1 MGRPIKE
8 KWFGNPDSVGY
19 QLKLSAKFKN
29 SSGVS
34 VSGEAFIVKQTG
46 TRKYVVDINGD
57 RGVVFL
63 KNKNSVP
70 ALVDGEGFMLL
81 NVDGTI
87 EPVSKLTQHRA
98 VTWKA
103 DGSVGS
109 YKWTK
114 EMLSTENDEGNV
126 TPVDPI
132 VAPFQAATGT
142 FEVVGGLVDSITI
155 TFAGVSYTSVPAVTS
170 DDDGTIDFVATV
182 VDGEVTAISGVGEA
196 TTLADGVYD
205 LTFA

>member
-8 KWFGNPDSVGY
+8 KWFGNPNSVGY

-29 SSGVS
+29 SAGVS
-34 VSGEAFIVKQTG
+34 VSGAAFIVKQVG
-46 TRKYVVDINGD
+46 TRKYIVDINGD

-70 ALVDGEGFMLL
+70 ALLDGEGFMLL
-81 NVDGTI
+81 NIDGVT

-98 VTWKA
+98 VTWKG

-114 EMLSTENDEGNV
+114 DMLSTGDDEGNV
-126 TPVDPI
+126 TPTDPI
-132 VAPFQAATGT
+132 VNPFEAATGT
-142 FEVVGGLVDSITI
+142 FEVLSGVVDSITI
-155 TFAGVSYTSVPAVTS
+155 TFAGVSYLAAPTVTS
-170 DDDGTIDFVATV
+170 ADDAAIDFVATV
-182 VDGEVTAISGVGEA
+182 TNGEVTAISGVGEA
-196 TTLADGVYD
+196 TVLADGVYN

>member
-8 KWFGNPDSVGY
+8 KWFGNPDSAGY
-19 QLKLSAKFKN
+19 QLKLNAKFKN
-29 SSGVS
+29 SLNVS

-46 TRKYVVDINGD
+46 TRKYIVDINGD

-70 ALVDGEGFMLL
+70 SLLDGEAYMLL
-81 NVDGTI
+81 DIDGVI

-114 EMLSTENDEGNV
+114 DMLSQTSTEGNV

-132 VAPFQAATGT
+132 VDEFQPAAGT
-142 FEVVGGLVDSITI
+142 FDVVSGLVDAIDI
-155 TFAGVSYTSVPAVTS
+155 VFAGVSYTDVPDVSSV
-170 DDDGTIDFVATV
+170 DDPTIAFVATV

-196 TTLADGVYD
+196 TTLVDGTYS